1 MSGIVCAIRG
11 GPDSQPT
18 ISKAIE
24 IAREKNLPLNFLY
37 IVNLDFLSHTI
48 SSRVHTLSKE
58 MEQMGEFIL
67 LSAQALASAQ
77 GIQTQGFVRH
87 GAVQEVI
94 VGLCHEVDA
103 EYLVLGYPHPTREE
117 SIFTH
122 ESLALFTGHIEE
134 QTGAKVFLAGGS
146 GDKK

>member
-11 GPDSQPT
+11 GPDSHPT

-24 IAREKNLPLNFLY
+24 IAKEKNLPLNFLY

-58 MEQMGEFIL
+58 MHQMGEFIL
-67 LSAQALASAQ
+67 LSAQALAAAQ
-77 GIQTQGFVRH
+77 GVQAQGFVRH
-87 GAVQEVI
+87 GNVGDTI
-94 VGLCHEVDA
+94 VGLCHELDA

-117 SIFTH
+117 SVFTQ
-122 ESLALFTGHIEE
+122 ETLAQFTGHIEE
-134 QTGAKVFLAGGS
+134 QTGARVFLAGGS